1 MFKNKRQQNQCSVK
15 QFHIFFLVGGNEQQF
30 ADSFFFDIR
39 NHLLFHIFVK
49 TGKWFIHQNAVTRCQ
64 QRSQD
69 GDPPLLELND
79 EELDKAIRIIKRRKW
94 GIAANRYR
102 NAADW
107 KRDKI
112 EELSPLI

>member
-1 MFKNKRQQNQCSVK
+1 
-15 QFHIFFLVGGNEQQF
+15 
-30 ADSFFFDIR
+30 
-39 NHLLFHIFVK
+39 
-49 TGKWFIHQNAVTRCQ
+49 
-64 QRSQD
+64 
-69 GDPPLLELND
+69 LND